1 MYLVLVCW
9 SGLRTAD
16 STWGL
21 LFLFSVQFSSVW
33 SLSCVWLFASPWTV
47 ARQASLPSTT
57 REVCSNSCPSS
68 WLSNHLIPCCP
79 RLLLPS
85 IFPSIRVFS
94 KSQFFTSGGQSI
106 GVSASA
112 SVLPMNTQDWFP
124 LGYNI
129 IYHHAFNFFL
139 VPIRINIFVLFCF
152 GAIHI
157 FFSAKF
163 LFISFAHFSAWIFAF
178 FWLIQR
184 RIFLFWE
191 SSLCEPHTLQIS
203 SQGGLVSLYHT
214 YG

>member
-1 MYLVLVCW
+1 MDCSTPDFPVLHYYLPEFNQTHVHWV
-9 SGLRTAD
+9 SDAI
-16 STWGL
+16 
-21 LFLFSVQFSSVW
+21 Q
-33 SLSCVWLFASPWTV
+33 
-47 ARQASLPSTT
+47 
-57 REVCSNSCPSS
+57 
-68 WLSNHLIPCCP
+68 LILCHP
-79 RLLLPS
+79 LLLHS
-85 IFPSIRVFS
+85 VFPSIRVFS

-214 YG
+214 YGWIKFLNFNVLQLLFYSLTVYDFCVLFEEFFLILRS